1 MKLAFGIVVFFWLLC
16 GLIGAWILD
25 DLDADH
31 WKKVARGPITLAS
44 ALNEHPVTFQG
55 PN

>member
-1 MKLAFGIVVFFWLLC
+1 MKFAIGITLVLWLLC
-16 GLIGAWILD
+16 GLIGAWMLGELNTD
-25 DLDADH
+25 N

-44 ALNEHPVTFQG
+44 ALQEHPVTISS